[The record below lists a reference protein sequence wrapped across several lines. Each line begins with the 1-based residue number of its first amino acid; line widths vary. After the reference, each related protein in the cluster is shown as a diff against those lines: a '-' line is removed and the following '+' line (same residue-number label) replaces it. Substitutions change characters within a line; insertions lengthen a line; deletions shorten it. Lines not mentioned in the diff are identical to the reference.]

1 MPPTW
6 KTIAATWLSPGHP
19 GPLCFHMGWRQHSL
33 LAIKIAEDKRQTAS
47 TSWQIL
53 ICKQSFLICSCC
65 FFFFFSLGTREF
77 MREKL
82 KKGRYLQ
89 GNRFISEEINLKTS
103 LDIPVMSSI
112 VQKCVTTY
120 LEKLV

>member
-1 MPPTW
+1 
-6 KTIAATWLSPGHP
+6 
-19 GPLCFHMGWRQHSL
+19 
-33 LAIKIAEDKRQTAS
+33 
-47 TSWQIL
+47 
-53 ICKQSFLICSCC
+53 
-65 FFFFFSLGTREF
+65 